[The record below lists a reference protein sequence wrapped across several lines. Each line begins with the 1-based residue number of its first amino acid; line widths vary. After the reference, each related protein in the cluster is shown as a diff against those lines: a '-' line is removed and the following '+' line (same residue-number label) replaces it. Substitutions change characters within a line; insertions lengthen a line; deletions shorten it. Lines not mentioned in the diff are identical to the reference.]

1 MAVTG
6 ERVKGIQGVELL
18 GDSGWE
24 YKVVHPD
31 EETAEVLET
40 ALNELGK
47 EGWELT
53 TRSGNNRDPYLI
65 FKRRKR

>member
-1 MAVTG
+1 MPMD
-6 ERVKGIQGVELL
+6 VKAKYPLEKGTN
-18 GDSGWE
+18 SGWE

-31 EETAEVLET
+31 EETAEALEM